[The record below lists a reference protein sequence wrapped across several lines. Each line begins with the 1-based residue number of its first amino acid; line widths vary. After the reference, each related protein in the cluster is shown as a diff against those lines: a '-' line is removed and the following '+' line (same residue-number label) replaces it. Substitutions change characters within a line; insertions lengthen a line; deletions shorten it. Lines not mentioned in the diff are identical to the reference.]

1 MKIKI
6 PFLTTFQS
14 RFGPQKW
21 LQPYTDMTLKSLPS
35 KGIKKILIIC
45 PGFASDCIETLEEIK
60 IEAKKTFIENG
71 GQEFHYVPCL
81 NDSSDHID
89 LMFKLVSKFL

>member
-35 KGIKKILIIC
+35 KGVKKVLIIC

-60 IEAKKTFIENG
+60 IEAK
-71 GQEFHYVPCL
+71 
-81 NDSSDHID
+81 ID
-89 LMFKLVSKFL
+89 DESETQIMDNNAG